1 MDPNLP
7 RVPQARHNTEG
18 GHSVSDSCMVCHR
31 DLTRPAVIKEQ
42 GLIIQPLKY
51 SQGSSDKTTGG
62 LGGGQ
67 LRAGKKGAPKGAAAP
82 PRQRARVKVVS
93 AGRPR

>member
-1 MDPNLP
+1 VQQRGAQADALLP
-7 RVPQARHNTEG
+7 LLLCRN
-18 GHSVSDSCMVCHR
+18 
-31 DLTRPAVIKEQ
+31 LTRPVVIKEQ
-42 GLIIQPLKY
+42 GLIIQPLRY

-62 LGGGQ
+62 LSGGQ
-67 LRAGKKGAPKGAAAP
+67 LKAGRKGAAKGAAAP